1 MQKPSE
7 RCTLL
12 EWNGKRHRRKGK
24 ILYMC
29 IKPKCQPN
37 RTNDHTMTAGS
48 PVVETRNGSFP
59 IPWSALLASCGLLLK
74 LARSNEARRSFNQP
88 AKSIIHTLR
97 GRSSTQRGS
106 RLSHRA
112 TGSTGATAFCCSS
125 TGDAGRRD
133 EGPLNGGQGDKV
145 RVCLEIEPFPLI
157 LDGEVGAA
165 AGDLAT
171 GLGLSPAL
179 TLLAG
184 LVHHLVSSHSLLSV
198 VFCIYSSS
206 PSSG

>member
-1 MQKPSE
+1 MRLEDLSINQLKALFTRYGTGRRPS
-7 RCTLL
+7 
-12 EWNGKRHRRKGK
+12 G
-24 ILYMC
+24 
-29 IKPKCQPN
+29 
-37 RTNDHTMTAGS
+37 
-48 PVVETRNGSFP
+48 VVAFLIGP
-59 IPWSALLASCGLLLK
+59 LG
-74 LARSNEARRSFNQP
+74 
-88 AKSIIHTLR
+88 LR
-97 GRSSTQRGS
+97 GY
-106 RLSHRA
+106 
-112 TGSTGATAFCCSS
+112 AFCCSS

-145 RVCLEIEPFPLI
+145 RVCLEIQPFPLV